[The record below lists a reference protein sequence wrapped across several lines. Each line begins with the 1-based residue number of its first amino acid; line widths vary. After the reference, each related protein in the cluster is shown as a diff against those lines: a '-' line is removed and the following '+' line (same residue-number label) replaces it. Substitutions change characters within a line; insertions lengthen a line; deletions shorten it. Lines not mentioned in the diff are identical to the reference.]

1 MPPPLR
7 RPGAGRSGF
16 HRLLSTELK
25 LFAREPML
33 LFWGLVF
40 PVGLL
45 VVLGI
50 AGGDKPQHSLG
61 NVKLIVAYTPVV
73 MMFTIT
79 ILALSALPAALAS
92 YRDKGYLRRLSTTP
106 IGAVRLLAAQVILN
120 FALAAAAVIL
130 IALVSHFAF
139 SVALPQQIGG
149 FVLAMLLTLAA
160 MLSLGTLVAAVA
172 PTQRIAAA
180 AGSLLFFP
188 LMFFAGLWVPQA
200 AMGTGLRD
208 VSHYSPARRRCARGA
223 ERDRR
228 PLARHRPSAG
238 ARRLR
243 RGAVRGSRLDCF
255 AGSDEHRQADVTPR
269 GVA

>member
-1 MPPPLR
+1 MTAVAVSSAPVR
-7 RPGAGRSGF
+7 TRPSGF
-16 HRLLSTELK
+16 RRLLATELK

-33 LFWGLVF
+33 FFWGLLF
-40 PVGLL
+40 PVVLL

-61 NVKLIVAYTPVV
+61 NVKLIDAYTPVV
-73 MMFTIT
+73 MMFTVT

-106 IGAVRLLAAQVILN
+106 IGAVPLLAAQLIIN
-120 FALAAAAVIL
+120 FALGAAVVIL
-130 IALVSHFAF
+130 VALVSHFAF

-149 FVLAMLLTLAA
+149 FVLAIGLTMAA

-200 AMGTGLRD
+200 EMGAGLRD
-208 VSHYSPARRRCARGA
+208 ISHYTPLGAAVPAVQNAIAGHWPGTVHLLVLAGYAVLLCAAATRLFRW
-223 ERDRR
+223 ER
-228 PLARHRPSAG
+228 
-238 ARRLR
+238 
-243 RGAVRGSRLDCF
+243 
-255 AGSDEHRQADVTPR
+255 
-269 GVA
+269 

>member
-1 MPPPLR
+1 MTAVAVTPAPSPSRL
-7 RPGAGRSGF
+7 SGF
-16 HRLLSTELK
+16 QRLLFTELK

-50 AGGDKPQHSLG
+50 AGPNKPQHSLG

-73 MMFTIT
+73 MMFTVT
-79 ILALSALPAALAS
+79 ILAVSALPTALAS

-106 IGAVRLLAAQVILN
+106 VGAVRLLAAQVILN
-120 FALAAAAVIL
+120 FALAAAAVVL
-130 IALVSHFAF
+130 VALVSHFAF
-139 SVALPQQIGG
+139 SVALPRQLAG
-149 FVLAMLLTLAA
+149 FVLAMVLTLAA

-180 AGSLLFFP
+180 VGSLLFFP

-200 AMGTGLRD
+200 EMGTGLRD
-208 VSHYSPARRRCARGA
+208 VSHYSPLGAAVPAVQNAIAGHWPGTVHLLVLAGYAVVLCVAAARLFRW
-223 ERDRR
+223 ER
-228 PLARHRPSAG
+228 
-238 ARRLR
+238 
-243 RGAVRGSRLDCF
+243 
-255 AGSDEHRQADVTPR
+255 
-269 GVA
+269 

>member
-1 MPPPLR
+1 MTAIAATAAPAR
-7 RPGAGRSGF
+7 SRPSGF
-16 HRLLSTELK
+16 RRLLSTELK

-73 MMFTIT
+73 MMFTVT

-120 FALAAAAVIL
+120 FALAAVAVIL
-130 IALVSHFAF
+130 VALVSHFAF

-180 AGSLLFFP
+180 VGSLLFFP
-188 LMFFAGLWVPQA
+188 LMYYAGLWVPQA

-208 VSHYSPARRRCARGA
+208 ISHYSPLGAAVPAVQNAIAGHWPGTVHLLVLAGYAVVLCAAAAKLFRW
-223 ERDRR
+223 ER
-228 PLARHRPSAG
+228 
-238 ARRLR
+238 
-243 RGAVRGSRLDCF
+243 
-255 AGSDEHRQADVTPR
+255 
-269 GVA
+269 

>member
-1 MPPPLR
+1 MTAIAANAAPVR
-7 RPGAGRSGF
+7 RPASGF
-16 HRLLSTELK
+16 RRLLSTELK
-25 LFAREPML
+25 LYLREPLL

-45 VVLGI
+45 VVLGL
-50 AGGDKPQHSLG
+50 AGGNKPEKSLG
-61 NVKLIVAYTPVV
+61 GVKLIVAYTPVV
-73 MMFTIT
+73 MMFVVT
-79 ILALSALPAALAS
+79 ILALSALPATLAA

-120 FALAAAAVIL
+120 FALAACAVIL

-139 SVALPQQIGG
+139 SVSLPQQIGG
-149 FVLAMLLTLAA
+149 FILAIALTMAA

-200 AMGTGLRD
+200 AMGAGLRD
-208 VSHYSPARRRCARGA
+208 ISHYTPLGAAVPAVQNSIAGHWPGTVHLLVLAGYAVLLCLAAARLFRW
-223 ERDRR
+223 ER
-228 PLARHRPSAG
+228 
-238 ARRLR
+238 
-243 RGAVRGSRLDCF
+243 
-255 AGSDEHRQADVTPR
+255 
-269 GVA
+269 